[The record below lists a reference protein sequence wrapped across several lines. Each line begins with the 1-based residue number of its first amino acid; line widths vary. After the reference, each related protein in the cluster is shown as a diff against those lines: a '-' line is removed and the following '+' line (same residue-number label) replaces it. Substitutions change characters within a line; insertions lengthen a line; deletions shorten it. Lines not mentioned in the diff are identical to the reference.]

1 MVQHWGLLVI
11 NWKQKLSSWLEQMEY
26 QEFVGK
32 RDQLI
37 ASMLFYHHCHF
48 KLEIEDDRPNRARNS
63 ICKIKPFNLIAV
75 FLN

>member
-1 MVQHWGLLVI
+1 
-11 NWKQKLSSWLEQMEY
+11 MEY